1 MGYCIQH
8 KAGQF
13 IMKPRHFKKSCIKI
27 NELIEEMGRLSFVRE
42 DEFKPT
48 TSKKAIVSMWD
59 SLRYD
64 ARILDNG
71 DLEIFDFIGDKLG
84 DDFEIFKA
92 VAECMED
99 GFMDFVGEDGEAFI
113 ISIANGKLEIE

>member
-8 KAGQF
+8 KAGLF